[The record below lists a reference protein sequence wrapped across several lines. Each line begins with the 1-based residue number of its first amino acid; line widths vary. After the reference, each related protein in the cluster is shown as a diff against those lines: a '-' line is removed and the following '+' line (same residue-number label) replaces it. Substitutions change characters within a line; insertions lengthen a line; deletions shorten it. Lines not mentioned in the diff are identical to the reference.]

1 MDKLILD
8 TLTINKFRALKKVH
22 LSFAERHNEITGFN
36 GLGKSSILD
45 CIRFMMTDRD
55 DSNSKFQNFKTITK
69 TNEEEFP
76 NVELKI
82 NFKNKAIV
90 LRTEDN
96 NWFINENKLNSR
108 NAYLNALENILG
120 VKQEQLVFAINP
132 NILKDILSGKK
143 ETKNKDKV
151 RATIVGVANSLS
163 DKDDKV
169 MSQSEFEEL
178 NKNMSDLDSE
188 IKNLDSDIRSLE
200 RRLSIFNRQYKD
212 VDWNS
217 LDSLNN
223 DLNKEDTKLKNQKNH
238 YSDIQDQIYKKQSE
252 LKDLKN
258 KKLDLENKQ
267 FNEVKVVNQPPKVEQ
282 KKERNFPTAGEVCLL
297 LLLCLLFNLFGL
309 IYLFAYIV
317 PKYKN
322 KKAQKK
328 EKVYF
333 NENTVHYNEPNYAE
347 EIDKIK
353 RKIENLEKEIKDLKT
368 HPNYK
373 GVNLNNIVDRLNQI
387 QVLKNKNTDL
397 KMQKEKKDELENQ
410 LNQIKALKNKKEKDL
425 DKKEQQKK
433 LVIQKTNQVMEK
445 YFYNFHIDFFDE
457 NNNEILKVSK
467 NYIPLDYLNYS
478 ERMNCVFEINN
489 FLNKRLNFSTFVL
502 IDAGESF
509 NKVYDSK
516 NQIIITKVAEDH
528 KLKLNGKEVH

>member
-55 DSNSKFQNFKTITK
+55 DSNSKLQNFKTITK

-82 NFKNKAIV
+82 NFKNKVII

-178 NKNMSDLDSE
+178 NKN
-188 IKNLDSDIRSLE
+188 IKDLDSDIKIIDNDIKSLE
-200 RRLSIFNRQYKD
+200 RRLNNFKRQHKD

-217 LDSLNN
+217 IDNINN
-223 DLNKEDTKLKNQKNH
+223 DLNKEETKLKNQKNH

-267 FNEVKVVNQPPKVEQ
+267 LTVNEVVNQPPKVELE
-282 KKERNFPTAGEVCLL
+282 KERDFPTAGEIFLL
-297 LLLCLLFNLFGL
+297 FFLCLFNIVGL

-322 KKAQKK
+322 KKAQQT

-333 NENTVHYNEPNYAE
+333 NENKVSENKPNNKN
-347 EIDKIK
+347 EIDKI
-353 RKIENLEKEIKDLKT
+353 
-368 HPNYK
+368 
-373 GVNLNNIVDRLNQI
+373 
-387 QVLKNKNTDL
+387 
-397 KMQKEKKDELENQ
+397 
-410 LNQIKALKNKKEKDL
+410 
-425 DKKEQQKK
+425 QQKIG
-433 LVIQKTNQVMEK
+433 LIG
-445 YFYNFHIDFFDE
+445 FLIHLFF
-457 NNNEILKVSK
+457 L
-467 NYIPLDYLNYS
+467 
-478 ERMNCVFEINN
+478 FA
-489 FLNKRLNFSTFVL
+489 FLNLHYYF
-502 IDAGESF
+502 
-509 NKVYDSK
+509 
-516 NQIIITKVAEDH
+516 
-528 KLKLNGKEVH
+528 LKLEFDLVYQQYY